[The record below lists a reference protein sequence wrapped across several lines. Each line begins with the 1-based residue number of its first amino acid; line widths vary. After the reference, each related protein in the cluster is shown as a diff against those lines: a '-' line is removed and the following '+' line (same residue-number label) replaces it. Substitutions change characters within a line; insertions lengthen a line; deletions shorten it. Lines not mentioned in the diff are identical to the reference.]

1 MSVEVKNKNNLK
13 NTTRNRGGLLGV
25 LVATALVATSLS
37 PLSRSQ

>member
-1 MSVEVKNKNNLK
+1 MSVEVKNKNNLEK
-13 NTTRNRGGLLGV
+13 TTRNRSCLLGV